1 MGGRNGFSRREFT
14 TIGLG
19 LGVGLAV
26 GCSGEGSSGGD
37 GGDGDL
43 VIGAS
48 LPLTGQFSQPGQE
61 AERGYRIWREMVN
74 AEGGILGRQVQLKIA
89 DDASS
94 QDTVVADYNRLIT
107 QDRVDCLLGT
117 FSSLLNYPASAVAER
132 RGMVFVEP
140 AGGAENIFT
149 RGFEKIF
156 FAQPALSADQANTF
170 VDWVKSLP
178 ETERPASAAY
188 TTQDDPFT
196 RPVIER
202 LQGLL
207 EKLGIRTVY
216 TSVYPAET
224 TNMQPVAAAIAGKKP
239 ELLAHG
245 AVFQDGV
252 GLVRALKQQDFSPKA
267 LFQMSAPSNAGQYSK
282 GVGVANTEGVFYS
295 VSWHESAPT
304 PLNKE
309 FVAAYA
315 KQYDNAVPAEDAADA
330 FAAAQVLRAGIEGA
344 KGTDQDKIATWLHGN
359 EVETIL
365 GPLKWDER
373 GAPLGSFLLAQWQ
386 SGKVQI
392 VSPKDAATTPE
403 VIYPKPGWS

>member
-1 MGGRNGFSRREFT
+1 MGGADGLSRREFT
-14 TIGLG
+14 TVGLG
-19 LGVGLAV
+19 LGLAALV
-26 GCSGEGSSGGD
+26 GCSGEGSAGGGD
-37 GGDGDL
+37 EDEL

-61 AERGYRIWREMVN
+61 AGRGYRIWREMVN
-74 AEGGILGRQVQLKIA
+74 ADGGILGRKVQLKIT

-94 QDTVVADYNRLIT
+94 QDTVVSDYTRLIT
-107 QDRVDCLLGT
+107 QDRVDFLLGT

-132 RGMVFVEP
+132 QGMVFVEP

-149 RGFEKIF
+149 RGFDHLF

-178 ETERPASAAY
+178 AAERPTSAAY

-207 EKLGIRTVY
+207 EDLGIRTVY

-224 TNMQPVAAAIAGKKP
+224 TNMQPIAAAIAGKKP
-239 ELLAHG
+239 ELLAQG

-267 LFQMSAPSNAGQYSK
+267 FFQMSAPSNAGQYSK
-282 GVGVANTEGVFYS
+282 GVGTANTEGVFYS

-309 FVAAYA
+309 FVTAYA
-315 KQYDNAVPAEDAADA
+315 KEYDNAVPAEDAADA

-344 KGTDQDKIATWLHGN
+344 KGTDQDKVAEWLHAN

-365 GPLKWDER
+365 GPLKWDKR

-386 SGKVQI
+386 GGKVQI
-392 VSPKDAATTPE
+392 VSPEDAATTKT

>member
-1 MGGRNGFSRREFT
+1 MAGRNGLTRREFAAA
-14 TIGLG
+14 GLG
-19 LGVGLAV
+19 LGLALA
-26 GCSGEGSSGGD
+26 GCSENGSSGGS
-37 GGDGDL
+37 GGDL
-43 VIGAS
+43 LIGAS

-74 AEGGILGRQVQLKIA
+74 ADGGILGRQVELKIT

-107 QDRVDCLLGT
+107 QDRVDFLLGT

-132 RGMVFVEP
+132 QGMVFVEP

-149 RGFEKIF
+149 RGFKKIF

-178 ETERPASAAY
+178 EAERPASAAY

-207 EKLGIRTVY
+207 EDLGIKTVY

-239 ELLAHG
+239 ELVAHG

-252 GLVRALKQQDFSPKA
+252 GLVRALKQQQFSPKA
-267 LFQMSAPSNAGQYSK
+267 LFQMSAPSHAGQYSS
-282 GVGVANTEGVFYS
+282 GIGEANTQGVFYS

-315 KQYDNAVPAEDAADA
+315 KKYKGAVPAEDAADA
-330 FAAAQVLRAGIEGA
+330 FAAAQVLQAGVEGA
-344 KGTDQDKIATWLHGN
+344 NGTDQDKVAEWLHGN
-359 EVETIL
+359 EVETVL

-373 GAPLGSFLLAQWQ
+373 GAPVGSFLLAQWQ
-386 SGKVQI
+386 GGKVEI
-392 VSPKDAATTPE
+392 VSPADAATAE
-403 VIYPKPGWS
+403 QAVYPKPDWQ

>member
-252 GLVRALKQQDFSPKA
+252 GLVRALKQQAFSPKA

-282 GVGVANTEGVFYS
+282 GVGVTNTEGVFYS

>member
-252 GLVRALKQQDFSPKA
+252 GLVRALKQQAFSPKA

-282 GVGVANTEGVFYS
+282 GVGVTNTEGVFYS

-315 KQYDNAVPAEDAADA
+315 TQYDNAVPAEDAADA